1 MPYVVMVNDNFHYM
15 DADERY
21 LHGEFDDPDVATER
35 CRRIVDE
42 YLASA
47 LKPGMTAAELWE
59 SYMAFG
65 EDPFIVSKGVPP
77 ASFSAWGYAKERCE
91 ALGSEAP
98 APR

>member
-21 LHGEFDDPDVATER
+21 QHGEFDDPDVATER

-77 ASFSAWGYAKERCE
+77 VSFSAWGYAKDRCA
-91 ALGSEAP
+91 ALC
-98 APR
+98 R